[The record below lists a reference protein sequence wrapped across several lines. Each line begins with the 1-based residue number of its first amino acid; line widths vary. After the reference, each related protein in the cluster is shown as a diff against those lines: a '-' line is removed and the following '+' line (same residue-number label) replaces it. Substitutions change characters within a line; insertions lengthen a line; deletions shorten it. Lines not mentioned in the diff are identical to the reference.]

1 MFIGLP
7 ARPYHIYTCE
17 LCLGQCNGDG
27 PYIGVPIDEISSWD
41 PAHHQQE
48 HEKPIQ
54 KSIYSYK
61 LIP

>member
-1 MFIGLP
+1 MMYEVKEKVP
-7 ARPYHIYTCE
+7 VA
-17 LCLGQCNGDG
+17 GQCNGDG

-61 LIP
+61 SIP